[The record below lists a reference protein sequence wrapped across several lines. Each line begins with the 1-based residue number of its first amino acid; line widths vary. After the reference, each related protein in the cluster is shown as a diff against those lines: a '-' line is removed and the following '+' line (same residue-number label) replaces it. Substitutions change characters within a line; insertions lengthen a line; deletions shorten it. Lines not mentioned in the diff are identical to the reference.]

1 MVSHDAS
8 FLAADLMIPGGAD
21 KGGIMDAAGRKKI
34 LVTIQEGYGK
44 VCEDTVPDGIEV
56 EILNLDL
63 LTTDPQ
69 AEIPWWSKEL
79 RAYWRKNHKAW
90 GRCEPGC
97 PCQRL
102 SSFTSRHDT
111 T

>member
-1 MVSHDAS
+1 
-8 FLAADLMIPGGAD
+8 
-21 KGGIMDAAGRKKI
+21 MDAAGRKKI
-34 LVTIQEGYGK
+34 FVTIQEGYGE

-56 EILNLDL
+56 EILNFDL
-63 LTTDPQ
+63 LTTDPR

>member
-1 MVSHDAS
+1 VELGSTLPRFELTHLPGLHAKVYPADDR
-8 FLAADLMIPGGAD
+8 LAVVTSANLTES
-21 KGGIMDAAGRKKI
+21 GITGN
-34 LVTIQEGYGK
+34 
-44 VCEDTVPDGIEV
+44 CEDTVPAGI
-56 EILNLDL
+56 EILNFDL